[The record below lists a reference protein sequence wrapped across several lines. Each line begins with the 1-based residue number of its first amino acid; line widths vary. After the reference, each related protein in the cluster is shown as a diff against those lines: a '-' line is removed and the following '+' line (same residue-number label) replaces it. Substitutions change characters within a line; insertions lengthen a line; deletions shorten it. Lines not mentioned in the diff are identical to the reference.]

1 MIVDNSRPPIELHF
15 GRGAWLAL
23 LIYVL
28 FRGEHDLLA
37 AIIARITP

>member
-28 FRGEHDLLA
+28 FRGDPDLVG
-37 AIIARITP
+37 AIVTRIMP